1 PKLQLGLT
9 PHQLNK
15 DVQAYRDRVIHQVPH
30 CCFQKQ
36 NGEDGNNC
44 QVSKTEFLTNMNT
57 ELAAFTKKQ
66 DPDVLDHMMKK
77 LALNSYGQLDFQEF
91 LILGYRVP

>member
-1 PKLQLGLT
+1 
-9 PHQLNK
+9 
-15 DVQAYRDRVIHQVPH
+15 
-30 CCFQKQ
+30 
-36 NGEDGNNC
+36 
-44 QVSKTEFLTNMNT
+44 MNT

-91 LILGYRVP
+91 LILGYRVPWVLPQSFPEAYLTLPFPF